1 MEDTKTLFEIENSFE
16 DSNTDRIIPQESDWT
31 PRETVLPLTDAYKT
45 YTQQADLVRAVLMQ
59 PKASVVEKVGRGLKR
74 TSDMLLDI
82 PENFVNMMARATNG
96 YTYPNMTEQEA
107 NEVLEAGVRS
117 MLATKQARAI
127 TEEYEGVADS
137 DITKWVGMAGQVGAY
152 AVIGGLTGGAGIG
165 ILGGIQTAGETSQ
178 EWAEKYYKDNYGM
191 RGYNAAGDTLWAM
204 THGAISGFIE
214 SKLGVE
220 RMAEKAIVKTGA
232 KGALK
237 QAALGAIGEG
247 AEEALQEL
255 SAFMLGNVAGSETRT
270 EKEFLH
276 DALTS
281 AMYGSILGGPFGG
294 GLYYVNRS
302 KIAGMFKRQGYS
314 DEDAVKLATTLIDD
328 GKSALIKEIGTVNS
342 LKEKIGSP
350 FDSLV
355 TKIDSALT
363 SAGWTDTDPFVILE
377 DGRIERKSAIEEGTA
392 YTEASRLDYATYVA
406 SDIAGQ
412 VLRQADKAQVP
423 TSDILNLAEIEV
435 HGNMLSLKPQKLR
448 TSKQIKSKI
457 KSVNTD
463 LTAAK
468 AELKVENAKKTTL
481 QTDPKRVEQLRGIIN
496 DLTTKKGILQQ
507 LLASKQ
513 SIEKAQDVATGRKK
527 QQIGLDTAQSF
538 KDAKVAKKQS
548 ATEFTKSISKKD
560 ATVDAKTAQKRYN
573 SAVVAWL
580 CNGDTRL
587 FDQLMTSNGMTVKA
601 IESIVQYGQQIMAF
615 DAAHPELGLRAD
627 IQNALSRMLEMKH
640 KGEFKQFVQQDGTFA
655 ENALMYN
662 MVFAQHTGDISAF
675 LQSYIQR
682 AESNTQFTKDDL
694 LFQTLKEIYPTQFDG
709 DTAIDKDL
717 VAVFVSQNT
726 DSETETEQQ
735 AVADL
740 VEEVKDGTIS
750 EGAPENT
757 IQDYGEKIEGAKKDL
772 IATEK
777 TTADSDDVQKI
788 MKKGPKSEIE
798 NAILTE
804 WLNKQDPAF
813 VAQIRQL
820 NLPIKVFKSEK
831 YKEALQQA
839 YKDEPKLSLEQDKF
853 DVVWGGKE
861 LSKETLARLG
871 IQPEHE
877 FYFQIKKQYIREL
890 TPLNVAMYLGNRG
903 AISFTYQKST
913 RGSYYLW
920 GKKGSAGWLPLIQFD
935 SQEDMLAHKESH
947 NQDGLEKIYTK
958 MTTYTAPKEK
968 TIRQRTGTDYRGG
981 KNITEKEFA
990 EQFGFRGVQ
999 FGNYESQE
1007 KRQRELN
1014 NAYDSFMDL
1023 ASILNLPTRAISL
1036 NGSLG
1041 IAFGAR
1047 GSGSAAAHYEPD
1059 LKVINITRDSGAG
1072 ALGHEWFHA
1081 LDNYLAENLSSGGN
1095 RAGGGFITKSG
1106 NWWYYQGNKEL
1117 ADSLKEYQRAIK
1129 NEEAFQTRLRLLGQY
1144 WKRDWE
1150 VGARLFEQ
1158 YISSKVAE
1166 KNNINDYL
1174 ASPAEYYEA
1183 ETPYLTKNEA
1193 SRVFPYIE
1201 KMLSSIKTREG
1212 ENGNVELYQRRQANG
1227 MYDPELNVIV
1237 LGRNFNTTTLPHE
1250 LSHFWLNNT
1259 FQLFKQAQ
1267 KGYPV
1272 AQEWLDETQRLFD
1285 ILGIDANQDTLT
1297 REQQEN
1303 WASMNEAIITG
1314 LANVPDGATLPIT
1327 GYLNWIP
1334 EKYKSLLNIGYR
1346 DKNGKVVYPILDKAA
1361 MDFFNVWYGNIT
1373 LPALPTSPAREQAS
1387 NPVSESGE
1395 TVPSTPQVIKE
1406 RTEQINK
1413 AIKDQTDADKALY
1426 ESAVDELP
1434 TETRAG
1440 INAEYTKYDDVSGL
1454 TVEKLPEDKGWFKQ
1468 GKRHQRDEMIKKAR
1482 EYVKKNAEH
1491 AREVALMGKPALND
1505 TGIDL
1510 ETLILAVMEFD
1521 KVDSKSD
1528 LGFRY
1533 MHNIAMTRSEAGTT
1547 LGLHAQDGSYQTY
1560 LDGYR
1565 RLTAAMTESAAY
1577 KYAGRGADSIT
1588 KFNNDVEALCA
1599 KYADAVDNGSMSREQ
1614 ALKALVAE
1622 ASVKFAGE
1630 EDTTILNQLDLTQS
1644 GKTREAF
1651 VEYAKRLVRRDI
1663 AKAEPDTKMQ
1673 GKLLALAP
1681 QAEKASQDLNSKNPA
1696 TASAAAKKMREWSE
1710 LVHSADPR
1718 QTMLSGA
1725 INSYAPRSMLSGI
1738 STHVTNIFSNTAEQA
1753 MLRPAIAAHY
1763 GKNIVPQADIDA
1775 EKARIKAVYD
1785 ATFMNLTS
1793 MITPT
1798 DPSLVHGE
1806 KYKPLDPDA
1815 GFWTKVYDA
1824 PMRALAAEDNWF
1836 RIPTYLDIAARMASR
1851 DANGDVN
1858 KAKELFKQY
1867 TSTQPKKIN
1876 GKENPLYAKRA
1887 EIVTM
1892 SAFATFTQ
1900 NGKLAGA
1907 LNKMRDGLNSLSVG
1921 GYELQLG
1928 TLIAPFIK
1936 TPANIIASGLRSPF
1950 GAGVTLYKKLAGKEI
1965 SFQDA
1970 ADTAHFIGLA
1980 MLALIAGAFC
1990 DYEEPYKGGKYNPN
2004 KPYDSIGIGGYWLKL
2019 NALGVLEAPMRVFM
2033 SALHGGQVEILE
2045 TVGSVPLIGELVDN
2059 RLNYATKNPTG
2070 WAAGTV
2076 YNQAN
2081 KLIPTLVKQIAKP
2094 VIKSTGAETD
2104 IESIDLGFKTG
2115 IGGKIERT
2123 WGLDGIDPTINDWL
2137 GIVFNRIK
2145 ITD

>member
-1 MEDTKTLFEIENSFE
+1 MEDIKTLFEIENSFE

-117 MLATKQARAI
+117 MLATKQARAL

-152 AVIGGLTGGAGIG
+152 AVIGGLTGGTGIG

-232 KGALK
+232 KRALK

-377 DGRIERKSAIEEGTA
+377 DGRIEKKSAIEEGTA

-448 TSKQIKSKI
+448 TSKQIKAKI
-457 KSVNTD
+457 ESVNTD
-463 LTAAK
+463 LKAAK
-468 AELKVENAKKTTL
+468 AELKAENAKKTTL

-507 LLASKQ
+507 LLTSKQ
-513 SIEKAQDVATGRKK
+513 SIEKAQDVATERKK

-538 KDAKVAKKQS
+538 KDAKTVAKKQF

-573 SAVVAWL
+573 NAVVAWL
-580 CNGDTRL
+580 CDGDTRL

-627 IQNALSRMLEMKH
+627 MQNALSRMLEMKH

-717 VAVFVSQNT
+717 VAVFVSQNNQQWGEIVNQDPIESFDIADENARLDDIYPEYKGET
-726 DSETETEQQ
+726 INIDGKERTVYNSNGERIAKSEPALRNFWNWFGDSKVVDDKGRPLVVYHGTYTEFNEFTKTEHLGYYFSTSREVAKSFSVSDYIMPVYLKITNMATVNGLGKRWDNLAKYFGVDLDEETQKAKNNGKDGVFIKNIEEGLSNI
-735 AVADL
+735 VAD
-740 VEEVKDGTIS
+740 
-750 EGAPENT
+750 
-757 IQDYGEKIEGAKKDL
+757 DY
-772 IATEK
+772 
-777 TTADSDDVQKI
+777 V
-788 MKKGPKSEIE
+788 
-798 NAILTE
+798 
-804 WLNKQDPAF
+804 
-813 VAQIRQL
+813 
-820 NLPIKVFKSEK
+820 VF
-831 YKEALQQA
+831 
-839 YKDEPKLSLEQDKF
+839 EPN
-853 DVVWGGKE
+853 
-861 LSKETLARLG
+861 
-871 IQPEHE
+871 
-877 FYFQIKKQYIREL
+877 QIKSTQ
-890 TPLNVAMYLGNRG
+890 NRG
-903 AISFTYQKST
+903 TFSPDT
-913 RGSYYLW
+913 G
-920 GKKGSAGWLPLIQFD
+920 
-935 SQEDMLAHKESH
+935 
-947 NQDGLEKIYTK
+947 NIY
-958 MTTYTAPKEK
+958 
-968 TIRQRTGTDYRGG
+968 
-981 KNITEKEFA
+981 
-990 EQFGFRGVQ
+990 
-999 FGNYESQE
+999 
-1007 KRQRELN
+1007 
-1014 NAYDSFMDL
+1014 
-1023 ASILNLPTRAISL
+1023 
-1036 NGSLG
+1036 
-1041 IAFGAR
+1041 
-1047 GSGSAAAHYEPD
+1047 
-1059 LKVINITRDSGAG
+1059 
-1072 ALGHEWFHA
+1072 
-1081 LDNYLAENLSSGGN
+1081 
-1095 RAGGGFITKSG
+1095 
-1106 NWWYYQGNKEL
+1106 
-1117 ADSLKEYQRAIK
+1117 
-1129 NEEAFQTRLRLLGQY
+1129 
-1144 WKRDWE
+1144 
-1150 VGARLFEQ
+1150 
-1158 YISSKVAE
+1158 
-1166 KNNINDYL
+1166 
-1174 ASPAEYYEA
+1174 
-1183 ETPYLTKNEA
+1183 
-1193 SRVFPYIE
+1193 
-1201 KMLSSIKTREG
+1201 
-1212 ENGNVELYQRRQANG
+1212 YQRRQANG

-1725 INSYAPRSMLSGI
+1725 INSYAPRAMLSGL
-1738 STHVTNIFSNTAEQA
+1738 STHVTNVFGSGIEQT

-1815 GFWTKVYDA
+1815 KGWQKVYDA

-2019 NALGVLEAPMRVFM
+2019 NSLGVLEAPMRVFM

-2081 KLIPTLVKQIAKP
+2081 KLVPTLVKQIAKP

>member
-1 MEDTKTLFEIENSFE
+1 MDETKTLFEIENSFD
-16 DSNTDRIIPQESDWT
+16 DSGNDKIIPTDTDWT
-31 PRETVLPLTDAYKT
+31 PQEKVLPLSDAYKT
-45 YTQQADLVRAVLMQ
+45 YTHRADLVESILTT
-59 PKASVVEKVGRGLKR
+59 PKASIPTKIGYGLKR
-74 TSDMLLDI
+74 VSDAFMDI
-82 PENFVNMMARATNG
+82 PENTRNLIIRSMDG
-96 YTYPNMTEQEA
+96 HTYPNMTEEQATEL
-107 NEVLEAGVRS
+107 LENGVRS
-117 MLATKQARAI
+117 MLAVKEARAI
-127 TEEYEGVADS
+127 TEEYAGVADS
-137 DITKWVGMAGQVGAY
+137 NWTKWTGMAGQVGAY
-152 AVIGGLTGGAGIG
+152 ALVGALTGGTGIG
-165 ILGGIQTAGETSQ
+165 VLGGIQTAGETSQ
-178 EWAEKYYKDNYGM
+178 EWAETYYRDNYGM
-191 RGYNAAGDTLWAM
+191 RGYKGSADSLWAVA
-204 THGAISGFIE
+204 HGALSGFIE

-220 RMAEKAIVKTGA
+220 RLATGAIVKTGA
-232 KGALK
+232 RRSLK
-237 QAALGAIGEG
+237 QAALGALGEG
-247 AEEALQEL
+247 AEEALQETS
-255 SAFMLGNVAGSETRT
+255 SALFGSLAGREDRT
-270 EKEFLH
+270 GYEFLM

-281 AMYGSILGGPFGG
+281 ATYGAVLGGAFGG
-294 GLYYVNRS
+294 GLYYANRS
-302 KIAGMFKRQGYS
+302 RMASYFKKLGFS
-314 DEDAVKLATTLIDD
+314 DEDSVKLAETMMDD
-328 GKSALIKEIGTVNS
+328 GVQGVMQEIRTTGS
-342 LKEKIGSP
+342 LKEKIGAP

-435 HGNMLSLKPQKLR
+435 HGNIISLKPQKLR

-457 KSVNTD
+457 KSVNAD
-463 LTAAK
+463 LKTVR
-468 AELKVENAKKTTL
+468 AELRAENAKKTTL
-481 QTDPKRVEQLRGIIN
+481 QTDPKRAEQLRGIIN

-507 LLASKQ
+507 LLTSKQ
-513 SIEKAQDVATGRKK
+513 SIEKAQDVVTERKK
-527 QQIGLDTAQSF
+527 QKIGLDTAQSF
-538 KDAKVAKKQS
+538 KDAKTVAKKQS
-548 ATEFTKSISKKD
+548 ATEFTQSISKKD
-560 ATVDAKTAQKRYN
+560 ATVDAKTAKKRYN
-573 SAVVAWL
+573 NAVVAWL
-580 CNGDTRL
+580 CDGDTRL

-627 IQNALSRMLEMKH
+627 MQNALSRMLEMKH

-717 VAVFVSQNT
+717 VAVFVSQNNQQQGEIVNQDPIMQESFDIADENARLDEVNPEYT
-726 DSETETEQQ
+726 GETINI
-735 AVADL
+735 
-740 VEEVKDGTIS
+740 DGKERTVYNS
-750 EGAPENT
+750 N
-757 IQDYGEKIEGAKKDL
+757 GER
-772 IATEK
+772 IA
-777 TTADSDDVQKI
+777 
-788 MKKGPKSEIE
+788 KSE
-798 NAILTE
+798 
-804 WLNKQDPAF
+804 PALRNF
-813 VAQIRQL
+813 W
-820 NLPIKVFKSEK
+820 NWFGDSKVVDDNGRPRVMYHGTRSMK
-831 YKEALQQA
+831 Y
-839 YKDEPKLSLEQDKF
+839 
-853 DVVWGGKE
+853 GKE
-861 LSKETLARLG
+861 LPKFNEFSREKLRSGQNAVGFYFGETEDFVKSFGDRVIPVYLRMTNPKIYKNGTPSSQELQLEQKLVDESKRDDEKYYYQRLLNDTKKYTDSYDKFVMDIYHKSGLIPYHNRVEGNFNDAYYLG
-871 IQPEHE
+871 IDESKRVANHYAKSLQEEGFDGVIIVDTNIDSRSNQGKANTQYVVFEPN
-877 FYFQIKKQYIREL
+877 QIKSTQ
-890 TPLNVAMYLGNRG
+890 NRG
-903 AISFTYQKST
+903 TFSPDT
-913 RGSYYLW
+913 G
-920 GKKGSAGWLPLIQFD
+920 
-935 SQEDMLAHKESH
+935 
-947 NQDGLEKIYTK
+947 NIY
-958 MTTYTAPKEK
+958 
-968 TIRQRTGTDYRGG
+968 
-981 KNITEKEFA
+981 F
-990 EQFGFRGVQ
+990 
-999 FGNYESQE
+999 
-1007 KRQRELN
+1007 
-1014 NAYDSFMDL
+1014 
-1023 ASILNLPTRAISL
+1023 
-1036 NGSLG
+1036 
-1041 IAFGAR
+1041 
-1047 GSGSAAAHYEPD
+1047 
-1059 LKVINITRDSGAG
+1059 
-1072 ALGHEWFHA
+1072 
-1081 LDNYLAENLSSGGN
+1081 
-1095 RAGGGFITKSG
+1095 
-1106 NWWYYQGNKEL
+1106 
-1117 ADSLKEYQRAIK
+1117 
-1129 NEEAFQTRLRLLGQY
+1129 
-1144 WKRDWE
+1144 
-1150 VGARLFEQ
+1150 
-1158 YISSKVAE
+1158 
-1166 KNNINDYL
+1166 
-1174 ASPAEYYEA
+1174 
-1183 ETPYLTKNEA
+1183 
-1193 SRVFPYIE
+1193 
-1201 KMLSSIKTREG
+1201 
-1212 ENGNVELYQRRQANG
+1212 QRRQANG

-1285 ILGIDANQDTLT
+1285 ILGIDANQNTLT

-1738 STHVTNIFSNTAEQA
+1738 STHATNIFSNAAEQA
-1753 MLRPAIAAHY
+1753 MLRPAIALHY

-1785 ATFMNLTS
+1785 SAFMNLTT

-1798 DPSLVHGE
+1798 DPSLIHGE

-1815 GFWTKVYDA
+1815 KGWQKVYDA

-1980 MLALIAGAFC
+1980 MLALLAGAFC
-1990 DYEEPYKGGKYNPN
+1990 DYEPPYKGGKYNPN

-2045 TVGSVPLIGELVDN
+2045 TVGTVPLIGELVDN
-2059 RLNYATKNPTG
+2059 RLNYATNNPTG

-2081 KLIPTLVKQIAKP
+2081 KLVPTLVKQIAKP
-2094 VIKSTGAETD
+2094 IIKSTGAETD
-2104 IESIDLGFKTG
+2104 IESLDLGFKTG

>member
-1 MEDTKTLFEIENSFE
+1 MDETKTLFEIENSFD
-16 DSNTDRIIPQESDWT
+16 DSGNDKIIPTDTDWT
-31 PRETVLPLTDAYKT
+31 PQEKVLPLSDAYKT
-45 YTQQADLVRAVLMQ
+45 YTHRADLVESILTI
-59 PKASVVEKVGRGLKR
+59 PKASIPTKIGYGLKR
-74 TSDMLLDI
+74 VSDAFMDI
-82 PENFVNMMARATNG
+82 PENTRNLIIRSMDG
-96 YTYPNMTEQEA
+96 HTYPNMTEEQATEL
-107 NEVLEAGVRS
+107 LENGVRS
-117 MLATKQARAI
+117 MLAVKEARAI
-127 TEEYEGVADS
+127 TEEYAGVADS
-137 DITKWVGMAGQVGAY
+137 NWTKWTGMAGQVGAY
-152 AVIGGLTGGAGIG
+152 ALVGALTGGTGIG
-165 ILGGIQTAGETSQ
+165 VLGGIQTAGETSQ
-178 EWAEKYYKDNYGM
+178 EWAETYYRDNYGM
-191 RGYNAAGDTLWAM
+191 RGYKGGADSLWAVA
-204 THGAISGFIE
+204 HGALSGFIE

-220 RMAEKAIVKTGA
+220 RLATGAIVKTGA
-232 KGALK
+232 RRSLK
-237 QAALGAIGEG
+237 QAALGALGEG
-247 AEEALQEL
+247 AEEALQETS
-255 SAFMLGNVAGSETRT
+255 SALFGSLAGREDRT
-270 EKEFLH
+270 GYEFLM

-281 AMYGSILGGPFGG
+281 ATYGAVLGGAFGG
-294 GLYYVNRS
+294 GLYYANRS
-302 KIAGMFKRQGYS
+302 RMASYFKKQGFS
-314 DEDAVKLATTLIDD
+314 DEDSVKLAETMIDD
-328 GKSALIKEIGTVNS
+328 GMQGVMQEMRTTGS
-342 LKEKIGSP
+342 LKEKIGAP

-355 TKIDSALT
+355 TKIETALT

-377 DGRIERKSAIEEGTA
+377 DGRIERKSAIAEGTA

-435 HGNMLSLKPQKLR
+435 HGNIISLKPQKLR

-457 KSVNTD
+457 ESVNAD
-463 LTAAK
+463 LKTVR
-468 AELKVENAKKTTL
+468 AELRAENAKKTTL

-507 LLASKQ
+507 LLTSKQ
-513 SIEKAQDVATGRKK
+513 SIEKAQDVVTERKK

-538 KDAKVAKKQS
+538 KDAKTVAKKQS
-548 ATEFTKSISKKD
+548 TTEFTKSISKKD

-573 SAVVAWL
+573 NAVVAWL
-580 CNGDTRL
+580 CDGDTRL

-682 AESNTQFTKDDL
+682 AESNTEPALTDEQAFTQFNRAVLNGDIKLTNWENVKLSSLLSEGGRYTKGKRAVAATMAEKAKFARKMLAKYMPQQGKSQFTKGDL

-717 VAVFVSQNT
+717 VAVFVSQNN
-726 DSETETEQQ
+726 QQ
-735 AVADL
+735 QGEIVNQDPIMQESFDIA
-740 VEEVKDGTIS
+740 EENARLDAENKPYDGGTIVVNGVERPTKNSDGQPIAKS
-750 EGAPENT
+750 EPALRNFWKWFGDSKVVDDKGRPLVVYHGTKEKFDTFKNYKSRRYPLIHSIFFSDNKEVAQWFSDKNAPSFMPVYLKIENPFYVDENGEYWSHIREGWWYEDKKPENDGIIVKNIREGGRNT
-757 IQDYGEKIEGAKKDL
+757 EIAHIIANDYI
-772 IATEK
+772 
-777 TTADSDDVQKI
+777 
-788 MKKGPKSEIE
+788 
-798 NAILTE
+798 
-804 WLNKQDPAF
+804 
-813 VAQIRQL
+813 
-820 NLPIKVFKSEK
+820 VF
-831 YKEALQQA
+831 
-839 YKDEPKLSLEQDKF
+839 EPN
-853 DVVWGGKE
+853 
-861 LSKETLARLG
+861 
-871 IQPEHE
+871 
-877 FYFQIKKQYIREL
+877 QIKSTQ
-890 TPLNVAMYLGNRG
+890 NRG
-903 AISFTYQKST
+903 TFSPDT
-913 RGSYYLW
+913 G
-920 GKKGSAGWLPLIQFD
+920 
-935 SQEDMLAHKESH
+935 
-947 NQDGLEKIYTK
+947 NIY
-958 MTTYTAPKEK
+958 
-968 TIRQRTGTDYRGG
+968 
-981 KNITEKEFA
+981 F
-990 EQFGFRGVQ
+990 
-999 FGNYESQE
+999 
-1007 KRQRELN
+1007 
-1014 NAYDSFMDL
+1014 
-1023 ASILNLPTRAISL
+1023 
-1036 NGSLG
+1036 
-1041 IAFGAR
+1041 
-1047 GSGSAAAHYEPD
+1047 
-1059 LKVINITRDSGAG
+1059 
-1072 ALGHEWFHA
+1072 
-1081 LDNYLAENLSSGGN
+1081 
-1095 RAGGGFITKSG
+1095 
-1106 NWWYYQGNKEL
+1106 
-1117 ADSLKEYQRAIK
+1117 
-1129 NEEAFQTRLRLLGQY
+1129 
-1144 WKRDWE
+1144 
-1150 VGARLFEQ
+1150 
-1158 YISSKVAE
+1158 
-1166 KNNINDYL
+1166 
-1174 ASPAEYYEA
+1174 
-1183 ETPYLTKNEA
+1183 
-1193 SRVFPYIE
+1193 
-1201 KMLSSIKTREG
+1201 
-1212 ENGNVELYQRRQANG
+1212 QRRQANG
-1227 MYDPELNVIV
+1227 LYDPELNVIV

-1395 TVPSTPQVIKE
+1395 IVPSTPQVIKE
-1406 RTEQINK
+1406 RTEQINN

-1454 TVEKLPEDKGWFKQ
+1454 TAEKLPEDKGWFKQ

-1673 GKLLALAP
+1673 GQLLALAP

-1696 TASAAAKKMREWSE
+1696 TASAAAKKMREWTE

-1718 QTMLSGA
+1718 QTVLSGA
-1725 INSYAPRSMLSGI
+1725 INSYAPRAMLSGL

-1753 MLRPAIAAHY
+1753 MLRPAIASHY

-1798 DPSLVHGE
+1798 DPTLVHGE

-1815 GFWTKVYDA
+1815 KGWQKVYDA
-1824 PMRALAAEDNWF
+1824 PMRALVAEDNWF

-1980 MLALIAGAFC
+1980 MLALLAGAFC
-1990 DYEEPYKGGKYNPN
+1990 DYEPPYKGGKYNPN

-2045 TVGSVPLIGELVDN
+2045 TVGTVPLIGELVDN

-2081 KLIPTLVKQIAKP
+2081 KLVPTLVKQVAKP

>member
-1 MEDTKTLFEIENSFE
+1 MQDEVLTLTDIEDGLDTQPDTVIPV
-16 DSNTDRIIPQESDWT
+16 DSAMMPKDR
-31 PRETVLPLTDAYKT
+31 VLPLSDAIKT
-45 YTQQADLVRAVLMQ
+45 YTYKKDYLEKAFATPTPSLGTKIAYGASQVAQGFIDVDSKLNAMIVRA
-59 PKASVVEKVGRGLKR
+59 
-74 TSDMLLDI
+74 
-82 PENFVNMMARATNG
+82 FNG
-96 YTYPNMTEQEA
+96 HTMPNMTEEQAAQYMENVTRSIYA
-107 NEVLEAGVRS
+107 NKMAFQTQRELEGLTDDFVSVENLSAAFASGLAYGGIALAVAS
-117 MLATKQARAI
+117 TLAT
-127 TEEYEGVADS
+127 
-137 DITKWVGMAGQVGAY
+137 
-152 AVIGGLTGGAGIG
+152 GGLAAPIAAAAGGAAAATV
-165 ILGGIQTAGETSQ
+165 GGVQAATDKSQ
-178 EWAEKYYKDNYGM
+178 EWAEKYWLENYGM
-191 RGYNAAGDTLWAM
+191 RGYKGAKDAIYATA
-204 THGAISGFIE
+204 HGAISGWIE
-214 SKLGVE
+214 MKLGVE
-220 RMAEKAIVKTGA
+220 SLLTKALIGSGLKDAAKYVGKGIGGAVVRSSASEYSEEFLQGMSGWLFGKLADGEDRTFGEAVLDEAATAVYGGLMGAAFGGGVYYGGRRKLAKTFKKAGFSTEDS
-232 KGALK
+232 LK
-237 QAALGAIGEG
+237 LAQSVLDEG
-247 AEEALQEL
+247 QNSILQEL
-255 SAFMLGNVAGSETRT
+255 NTVSSL
-270 EKEFLH
+270 
-276 DALTS
+276 
-281 AMYGSILGGPFGG
+281 
-294 GLYYVNRS
+294 RS
-302 KIAGMFKRQGYS
+302 
-314 DEDAVKLATTLIDD
+314 
-328 GKSALIKEIGTVNS
+328 
-342 LKEKIGSP
+342 KIGSP

-363 SAGWTDTDPFVILE
+363 SAGWTDADPFVILE

-457 KSVNTD
+457 ESVNTD
-463 LTAAK
+463 LKAAK

-507 LLASKQ
+507 LLTSKQ
-513 SIEKAQDVATGRKK
+513 SIEKAQDVATERKK

-538 KDAKVAKKQS
+538 KDAKTVDKKQS

-573 SAVVAWL
+573 NAVVAWL
-580 CNGDTRL
+580 CDGDTRL

-627 IQNALSRMLEMKH
+627 MQNALSRMLEMKH

-717 VAVFVSQNT
+717 VAVFVSQNNQQYGEIVNQDPIESFDIAEENARLDEVNPEYTGETIEVNGVERTVYNSNGERIAKSEPALRNFWNWFGDSKVVDKDGRPLVVYHGSDVSGIEVFDNQVNQTKQRQIGAEKGYFFT
-726 DSETETEQQ
+726 DS
-735 AVADL
+735 
-740 VEEVKDGTIS
+740 K
-750 EGAPENT
+750 
-757 IQDYGEKIEGAKKDL
+757 
-772 IATEK
+772 
-777 TTADSDDVQKI
+777 
-788 MKKGPKSEIE
+788 
-798 NAILTE
+798 
-804 WLNKQDPAF
+804 
-813 VAQIRQL
+813 
-820 NLPIKVFKSEK
+820 
-831 YKEALQQA
+831 
-839 YKDEPKLSLEQDKF
+839 
-853 DVVWGGKE
+853 
-861 LSKETLARLG
+861 
-871 IQPEHE
+871 
-877 FYFQIKKQYIREL
+877 
-890 TPLNVAMYLGNRG
+890 
-903 AISFTYQKST
+903 
-913 RGSYYLW
+913 
-920 GKKGSAGWLPLIQFD
+920 
-935 SQEDMLAHKESH
+935 
-947 NQDGLEKIYTK
+947 
-958 MTTYTAPKEK
+958 
-968 TIRQRTGTDYRGG
+968 
-981 KNITEKEFA
+981 
-990 EQFGFRGVQ
+990 
-999 FGNYESQE
+999 
-1007 KRQRELN
+1007 
-1014 NAYDSFMDL
+1014 
-1023 ASILNLPTRAISL
+1023 
-1036 NGSLG
+1036 
-1041 IAFGAR
+1041 
-1047 GSGSAAAHYEPD
+1047 
-1059 LKVINITRDSGAG
+1059 
-1072 ALGHEWFHA
+1072 
-1081 LDNYLAENLSSGGN
+1081 
-1095 RAGGGFITKSG
+1095 
-1106 NWWYYQGNKEL
+1106 
-1117 ADSLKEYQRAIK
+1117 
-1129 NEEAFQTRLRLLGQY
+1129 
-1144 WKRDWE
+1144 
-1150 VGARLFEQ
+1150 
-1158 YISSKVAE
+1158 KVAE
-1166 KNNINDYL
+1166 RFRTPEQRKAEGKYYTENTVREPVTEEKYDAQGRYLGSVHYVKTTLPEYKNFGLYPVYLKAESVNEYDGEDIGVGVERETALESAKQSGKDGVIIYNADTGAGIANEYIVFEPNQIKSTQNSGTFSPDTGNIY
-1174 ASPAEYYEA
+1174 
-1183 ETPYLTKNEA
+1183 K
-1193 SRVFPYIE
+1193 
-1201 KMLSSIKTREG
+1201 
-1212 ENGNVELYQRRQANG
+1212 QRTQANG

-1346 DKNGKVVYPILDKAA
+1346 DKNGKVVYPILDKAS

-1681 QAEKASQDLNSKNPA
+1681 QAEKASQDLNSKNPV
-1696 TASAAAKKMREWSE
+1696 TASAAAKKMREWSK

-1718 QTMLSGA
+1718 QTMLSGT
-1725 INSYAPRSMLSGI
+1725 INSYAPRAMLSGI

-1785 ATFMNLTS
+1785 STFMNLTT

-1798 DPSLVHGE
+1798 DPSLIHGE

-1980 MLALIAGAFC
+1980 MLALLAGAFC

-2081 KLIPTLVKQIAKP
+2081 KLIPTLVKQAAKP

>member
-152 AVIGGLTGGAGIG
+152 AVIGYLTGGTGIG

-232 KGALK
+232 KRALK

-355 TKIDSALT
+355 AKIDSALT

-457 KSVNTD
+457 ESVNAD
-463 LTAAK
+463 LKTAR
-468 AELKVENAKKTTL
+468 AELRAENAKKTTL

-507 LLASKQ
+507 LLTSKQ
-513 SIEKAQDVATGRKK
+513 SIEKTQDVATERKK

-538 KDAKVAKKQS
+538 KDAKTVAKKQS
-548 ATEFTKSISKKD
+548 ATEFTQSISKKD

-573 SAVVAWL
+573 NAIVAWL
-580 CNGDTRL
+580 CDGDTRL

-627 IQNALSRMLEMKH
+627 MQNALSRMLEMKH

-717 VAVFVSQNT
+717 VAVFISQN
-726 DSETETEQQ
+726 DQQEPAFDAREIIPESELKAIRTEVIKSLTESGIQ
-735 AVADL
+735 AENANDISDHGAVYIKIKKGEETRQIRISASKIGKKHKHNIVANFDAKSVSVPEMVAKIKEL
-740 VEEVKDGTIS
+740 QAQDKVSNQKTRLKGGKLADVNVGAFEEWKASESGSLFQSAYAGSRIDYDRPSLEAIGTG
-750 EGAPENT
+750 EGAQAHGWGLYYALDPQIAENYRKTFIADEKRGSNNYFYNGTPVPET
-757 IQDYGEKIEGAKKDL
+757 KYKDIDGL
-772 IATEK
+772 TLKHLTDTGKNATERWIIARIK
-777 TTADSDDVQKI
+777 DIEDLLSTAKR
-788 MKKGPKSEIE
+788 SEHSE
-798 NAILTE
+798 E
-804 WLNKQDPAF
+804 WF
-813 VAQIRQL
+813 VEGNTDI
-820 NLPIKVFKSEK
+820 
-831 YKEALQQA
+831 QA
-839 YKDEPKLSLEQDKF
+839 YKKTLSLLEDMNVDLLKYIEPKGQVHEVDIPEMDVLLDEQKTFDEQSEFVKEKLAEVAKYIDSKKNTAQDSLIKGLKEKLGQKGFDEWSKTNQGIFDKSNILKEWSTLTGKQIYDSISKELNRDDNNHSEITYKITRESDKKASLLLEKYGIKGITYWGKQDGRCFVIFNDKDVKVLRKKF
-853 DVVWGGKE
+853 DE
-861 LSKETLARLG
+861 
-871 IQPEHE
+871 
-877 FYFQIKKQYIREL
+877 
-890 TPLNVAMYLGNRG
+890 LGNQL
-903 AISFTYQKST
+903 F
-913 RGSYYLW
+913 
-920 GKKGSAGWLPLIQFD
+920 
-935 SQEDMLAHKESH
+935 
-947 NQDGLEKIYTK
+947 
-958 MTTYTAPKEK
+958 
-968 TIRQRTGTDYRGG
+968 QR
-981 KNITEKEFA
+981 
-990 EQFGFRGVQ
+990 
-999 FGNYESQE
+999 S
-1007 KRQRELN
+1007 
-1014 NAYDSFMDL
+1014 
-1023 ASILNLPTRAISL
+1023 
-1036 NGSLG
+1036 
-1041 IAFGAR
+1041 
-1047 GSGSAAAHYEPD
+1047 
-1059 LKVINITRDSGAG
+1059 
-1072 ALGHEWFHA
+1072 
-1081 LDNYLAENLSSGGN
+1081 
-1095 RAGGGFITKSG
+1095 
-1106 NWWYYQGNKEL
+1106 
-1117 ADSLKEYQRAIK
+1117 
-1129 NEEAFQTRLRLLGQY
+1129 
-1144 WKRDWE
+1144 
-1150 VGARLFEQ
+1150 
-1158 YISSKVAE
+1158 
-1166 KNNINDYL
+1166 
-1174 ASPAEYYEA
+1174 
-1183 ETPYLTKNEA
+1183 
-1193 SRVFPYIE
+1193 
-1201 KMLSSIKTREG
+1201 
-1212 ENGNVELYQRRQANG
+1212 QANG

-1285 ILGIDANQDTLT
+1285 ILGINANQDTLT

-1718 QTMLSGA
+1718 QTVLSGA
-1725 INSYAPRSMLSGI
+1725 INSYAPRAMLSGI

-1798 DPSLVHGE
+1798 DPTLVHGE

-1815 GFWTKVYDA
+1815 KGWQKIYDA

-1950 GAGVTLYKKLAGKEI
+1950 GAGVTLYKKIVGKEI

-2019 NALGVLEAPMRVFM
+2019 NSLGVLEAPMRVFM

-2123 WGLDGIDPTINDWL
+2123 WGLDGIDPTINHWL

>member
-1 MEDTKTLFEIENSFE
+1 MDETKTLFEIENSFD
-16 DSNTDRIIPQESDWT
+16 DSGNDKIIPTDIDWT
-31 PRETVLPLTDAYKT
+31 PQEKVLPLSDAYKT
-45 YTQQADLVRAVLMQ
+45 YTHRADLVESILTT
-59 PKASVVEKVGRGLKR
+59 PKASIPTKIGYGLKR
-74 TSDMLLDI
+74 VSDAFMDI
-82 PENFVNMMARATNG
+82 PENTRNLIIRSMDG
-96 YTYPNMTEQEA
+96 HTYPNMTEEQATEL
-107 NEVLEAGVRS
+107 LENGVRS
-117 MLATKQARAI
+117 MLAVKEARAI
-127 TEEYEGVADS
+127 TEEYAGVADS
-137 DITKWVGMAGQVGAY
+137 NWTKWTGMAGQVGAY
-152 AVIGGLTGGAGIG
+152 ALVGALTGGTGIG
-165 ILGGIQTAGETSQ
+165 VLGGIQTAGETSQ
-178 EWAEKYYKDNYGM
+178 EWAETYYRDNYGM
-191 RGYNAAGDTLWAM
+191 RGYKGGTDSLWAVA
-204 THGAISGFIE
+204 HGALSGFIE

-220 RMAEKAIVKTGA
+220 RLATGAIVKTGA
-232 KGALK
+232 RRSLK
-237 QAALGAIGEG
+237 QAALGALGEG
-247 AEEALQEL
+247 AEEALQETS
-255 SAFMLGNVAGSETRT
+255 SALFGSLAGREDRT
-270 EKEFLH
+270 GYEFLM

-281 AMYGSILGGPFGG
+281 ATYGAVLGGAFGG
-294 GLYYVNRS
+294 GLYYANRS
-302 KIAGMFKRQGYS
+302 RIASYFKKQGFS
-314 DEDAVKLATTLIDD
+314 DEDSVKLAETMIDD
-328 GKSALIKEIGTVNS
+328 GMQGVMQEIRTTGS
-342 LKEKIGSP
+342 LKEKIGAP

-355 TKIDSALT
+355 TKIESALT

-377 DGRIERKSAIEEGTA
+377 DGRIEKKSAIEEGTA

-457 KSVNTD
+457 ESVNTD
-463 LTAAK
+463 LKAAK
-468 AELKVENAKKTTL
+468 AELKVENAKSATL

-513 SIEKAQDVATGRKK
+513 SIEKAQDVATERKK

-538 KDAKVAKKQS
+538 KDAKTAAKKQS
-548 ATEFTKSISKKD
+548 ATEFTKSASKKD

-573 SAVVAWL
+573 NADVAWL
-580 CNGDTRL
+580 CDGDTRL

-627 IQNALSRMLEMKH
+627 MQNALSRMLEMKH

-717 VAVFVSQNT
+717 VAVFVSQNNQQPGEIVNQDPIESFDIADENARLDDIYPAYDGET
-726 DSETETEQQ
+726 INIDGKERTVYNSNGERIAKSEPALRNFWNWFGDSKVVDDQGRPLVVYHGTLADVKEFKKKKIRRGNIFGKGFYFTNSKQGAELYSSGKTLSVYLSFQKPFVVWEQEFDFADGEAVVNAITEYGYT
-735 AVADL
+735 VSDTNR
-740 VEEVKDGTIS
+740 EEILES
-750 EGAPENT
+750 ESPLYTAKIN
-757 IQDYGEKIEGAKKDL
+757 YGESTL
-772 IATEK
+772 
-777 TTADSDDVQKI
+777 
-788 MKKGPKSEIE
+788 
-798 NAILTE
+798 NAISNILARENGYDSLIGMTSIRE
-804 WLNKQDPAF
+804 F
-813 VAQIRQL
+813 VA
-820 NLPIKVFKSEK
+820 F
-831 YKEALQQA
+831 
-839 YKDEPKLSLEQDKF
+839 EPN
-853 DVVWGGKE
+853 
-861 LSKETLARLG
+861 
-871 IQPEHE
+871 
-877 FYFQIKKQYIREL
+877 QIKSTQ
-890 TPLNVAMYLGNRG
+890 NRG
-903 AISFTYQKST
+903 TFSKNTGNIYYQTDVYDGLTTTNSVQSVIRILQT
-913 RGSYYLW
+913 LPN
-920 GKKGSAGWLPLIQFD
+920 GSAERLLYDNRNKNWY
-935 SQEDMLAHKESH
+935 LANADE
-947 NQDGLEKIYTK
+947 
-958 MTTYTAPKEK
+958 
-968 TIRQRTGTDYRGG
+968 
-981 KNITEKEFA
+981 ITHIDIFNKAFEQGNYPEFNSKRDA
-990 EQFGFRGVQ
+990 EQFFNE
-999 FGNYESQE
+999 NYEADEQALLSFLVQKFDTPE
-1007 KRQRELN
+1007 ITKIVMEQTLGQDEYRH
-1014 NAYDSFMDL
+1014 AYLSGNISIFARYESDL
-1023 ASILNLPTRAISL
+1023 
-1036 NGSLG
+1036 
-1041 IAFGAR
+1041 
-1047 GSGSAAAHYEPD
+1047 E
-1059 LKVINITRDSGAG
+1059 DSG
-1072 ALGHEWFHA
+1072 FPV
-1081 LDNYLAENLSSGGN
+1081 ENLDHYKIDYDEQNN
-1095 RAGGGFITKSG
+1095 RRVILVSKAKSDTR
-1106 NWWYYQGNKEL
+1106 NIYN
-1117 ADSLKEYQRAIK
+1117 QR
-1129 NEEAFQTRLRLLGQY
+1129 T
-1144 WKRDWE
+1144 
-1150 VGARLFEQ
+1150 
-1158 YISSKVAE
+1158 
-1166 KNNINDYL
+1166 
-1174 ASPAEYYEA
+1174 
-1183 ETPYLTKNEA
+1183 
-1193 SRVFPYIE
+1193 
-1201 KMLSSIKTREG
+1201 
-1212 ENGNVELYQRRQANG
+1212 QANG

-1533 MHNIAMTRSEAGTT
+1533 THNIAMTRSEAGTT

-1663 AKAEPDTKMQ
+1663 AKAEPDTKTQ
-1673 GKLLALAP
+1673 GQLLALAP

-1753 MLRPAIAAHY
+1753 MLRPAIASHY

-1785 ATFMNLTS
+1785 STFMNLTT

-1798 DPSLVHGE
+1798 DPSLIHGE

-1815 GFWTKVYDA
+1815 KGWQKVYDA

-1836 RIPTYLDIAARMASR
+1836 RIPTYLDVAARMASR

-1900 NGKLAGA
+1900 NGKLAGT
-1907 LNKMRDGLNSLSVG
+1907 LNKMRDRLNSLSVG

-1980 MLALIAGAFC
+1980 MLALLAGAFC
-1990 DYEEPYKGGKYNPN
+1990 DYEPPYKGGKYNPN

-2059 RLNYATKNPTG
+2059 RLNYATQNPTG

-2081 KLIPTLVKQIAKP
+2081 KLIPTLVKQVAKP

>member
-1 MEDTKTLFEIENSFE
+1 MSETKQLSEVMTRYDNPASYNLFAKPDAVKQDTIVPL
-16 DSNTDRIIPQESDWT
+16 SDIYHASIAT
-31 PRETVLPLTDAYKT
+31 QNLIETVMTT
-45 YTQQADLVRAVLMQ
+45 
-59 PKASVVEKVGRGLKR
+59 PKAGIGTKLAAGLARTQDYVSDILPNNWELIKR
-74 TSDMLLDI
+74 SAIKDGISDDELEFIEL
-82 PENFVNMMARATNG
+82 G
-96 YTYPNMTEQEA
+96 Y
-107 NEVLEAGVRS
+107 RS
-117 MLATKQARAI
+117 MQAEREARAI
-127 TEEYEGVADS
+127 IEQYKGVEDS
-137 DITKWVGMAGQVGAY
+137 FWTNIAA
-152 AVIGGLTGGAGIG
+152 GAGIMG
-165 ILGGIQTAGETSQ
+165 FHMALSAIPAAGKYISAAVGGA
-178 EWAEKYYKDNYGM
+178 A
-191 RGYNAAGDTLWAM
+191 AAGDISHEWANKYYEQNYGLKGYSGM
-204 THGAISGFIE
+204 EDFILAELYGAINALTEQMGP
-214 SKLGVE
+214 E
-220 RMAEKAIVKTGA
+220 RMVNAAVVKTGA
-232 KGALK
+232 KRALK
-237 QAALGAIGEG
+237 QGLIAAG
-247 AEEALQEL
+247 EEAIEEAIQEI
-255 SAFMLGNVAGSETRT
+255 AGYFFSSIAGYEDRT
-270 EKEFLH
+270 FGELIQ
-276 DALTS
+276 DAAGS
-281 AMYGSILGGPFGG
+281 AMYGAILGGVGG
-294 GLYYVNRS
+294 YGAYYVNRS
-302 KIAGMFKRQGYS
+302 KIISYFQAVGYS
-314 DEDAVKLATTLIDD
+314 KEDSKRLAQTVLDDVK
-328 GKSALIKEIGTVNS
+328 KETFTELNTNMS
-342 LKEKIGSP
+342 LKQHFGKAY
-350 FDSLV
+350 DSLV
-355 TKIDSALT
+355 TKLDSALE
-363 SAGWTDTDPFVILE
+363 SSGWTDSDPFVVLS
-377 DGRIERKSAIEEGTA
+377 DGRIERKSLVGEGVTF
-392 YTEASRLDYATYVA
+392 TEASRQEYAKQVA
-406 SDIAGQ
+406 ADIAGQ
-412 VLRQADKAQVP
+412 ILRQAEKAKVS
-423 TSDILNLAEIEV
+423 TKAILDLAEIEV
-435 HGNMLSLKPQKLR
+435 VGNMISLKPQKLR
-448 TSKQIKSKI
+448 TSKQIKAKLD
-457 KSVNTD
+457 SVNAS
-463 LTAAK
+463 LKALK
-468 AELKVENAKKTTL
+468 AELKIENAKKATL
-481 QTDPKRVEQLRGIIN
+481 QADPKRVQQLRDAMN
-496 DLTTKKGILQQ
+496 DLSTRKGILQQ
-507 LLASKQ
+507 LLITKQ
-513 SIEKAQDVATGRKK
+513 SAEKTQDIKAERKK
-527 QQIGLDTAQSF
+527 QEIGLDTAQSF
-538 KDAKVAKKQS
+538 KDAKTVAKKQS

-573 SAVVAWL
+573 NAVVAWL
-580 CNGDTRL
+580 CDGDTRL

-627 IQNALSRMLEMKH
+627 MQNALSRMLEMKH

-709 DTAIDKDL
+709 DTATDKDL
-717 VAVFVSQNT
+717 VAVFVSQNNQQWGEIVNQDPIESFDIADENARLDAENKPYDGEFIRIIDPVELKQAQFEIVQETNPMQDDYHVGIRSVDDIKTFAETINDEESFVWGDYSRDDAQRDLAKNEITVYSSKPIENGVFVSTSYRQAQEYAGGKGKKVYERTVPLDFVAWINGDEGQFAMT
-726 DSETETEQQ
+726 DVVGKKRPTKNSDGQPIAKSEP
-735 AVADL
+735 ALRNFWNWFGDSKVVD
-740 VEEVKDGTIS
+740 KDGRPLVVYHGTKAQFDIFETTTIGKAS
-750 EGAPENT
+750 GNAGFYGT
-757 IQDYGEKIEGAKKDL
+757 GFYFTDKQDEAQIYAE
-772 IATEK
+772 
-777 TTADSDDVQKI
+777 TAYVEDVPLSTFSGMTYEQAQEL
-788 MKKGPKSEIE
+788 MKKNAVVMPLYLKLENPFMWDNIKTKAEADRIAKQTGVSLSWNKTYKEINRFTNDSKSRLFSEKLKELGYDGVIKGIE
-798 NAILTE
+798 
-804 WLNKQDPAF
+804 F
-813 VAQIRQL
+813 VA
-820 NLPIKVFKSEK
+820 F
-831 YKEALQQA
+831 
-839 YKDEPKLSLEQDKF
+839 EPN
-853 DVVWGGKE
+853 
-861 LSKETLARLG
+861 
-871 IQPEHE
+871 
-877 FYFQIKKQYIREL
+877 QIKSTQ
-890 TPLNVAMYLGNRG
+890 NRG
-903 AISFTYQKST
+903 TFSPDT
-913 RGSYYLW
+913 G
-920 GKKGSAGWLPLIQFD
+920 
-935 SQEDMLAHKESH
+935 
-947 NQDGLEKIYTK
+947 NIY
-958 MTTYTAPKEK
+958 
-968 TIRQRTGTDYRGG
+968 
-981 KNITEKEFA
+981 
-990 EQFGFRGVQ
+990 
-999 FGNYESQE
+999 
-1007 KRQRELN
+1007 
-1014 NAYDSFMDL
+1014 
-1023 ASILNLPTRAISL
+1023 
-1036 NGSLG
+1036 
-1041 IAFGAR
+1041 
-1047 GSGSAAAHYEPD
+1047 
-1059 LKVINITRDSGAG
+1059 
-1072 ALGHEWFHA
+1072 
-1081 LDNYLAENLSSGGN
+1081 
-1095 RAGGGFITKSG
+1095 
-1106 NWWYYQGNKEL
+1106 
-1117 ADSLKEYQRAIK
+1117 
-1129 NEEAFQTRLRLLGQY
+1129 
-1144 WKRDWE
+1144 
-1150 VGARLFEQ
+1150 
-1158 YISSKVAE
+1158 
-1166 KNNINDYL
+1166 
-1174 ASPAEYYEA
+1174 
-1183 ETPYLTKNEA
+1183 
-1193 SRVFPYIE
+1193 
-1201 KMLSSIKTREG
+1201 
-1212 ENGNVELYQRRQANG
+1212 YQRRQANG
-1227 MYDPELNVIV
+1227 IYDPELNVIV

-1285 ILGIDANQDTLT
+1285 ILGIDVNQDTLT
-1297 REQQEN
+1297 YEQQEN

-1314 LANVPDGATLPIT
+1314 LADVPDGATLPIT

-1334 EKYKSLLNIGYR
+1334 EKYKSLMNIGYR
-1346 DKNGKVVYPILDKAA
+1346 DKNNRVVHPILDKAA

-1454 TVEKLPEDKGWFKQ
+1454 VAEKLPEDKGWFKQ
-1468 GKRHQRDEMIKKAR
+1468 GKRHQREEMIKKAR

-1681 QAEKASQDLNSKNPA
+1681 QAEKASQDVNSKNPA
-1696 TASAAAKKMREWSE
+1696 TASAAAKKMREWSK

-1725 INSYAPRSMLSGI
+1725 INSYASRAMLSGI
-1738 STHVTNIFSNTAEQA
+1738 STHVTNILSNTAEQA

-1785 ATFMNLTS
+1785 STFMDLTT

-1798 DPSLVHGE
+1798 DPTLVHGE

-1815 GFWTKVYDA
+1815 KGWQKVYDA

-1858 KAKELFKQY
+1858 KAKERFKQY

-1876 GKENPLYAKRA
+1876 GKENKLYAKRA

-1907 LNKMRDGLNSLSVG
+1907 LNKMRDGLNSLSIG

-1950 GAGVTLYKKLAGKEI
+1950 GAGVALIKKLAGKEI

-1980 MLALIAGAFC
+1980 MLALLAGAFC
-1990 DYEEPYKGGKYNPN
+1990 DYEPPYKGGKYDPN

-2019 NALGVLEAPMRVFM
+2019 NSLGVLEAPMRVFM
-2033 SALHGGQVEILE
+2033 SVLHGGQGEILE

-2059 RLNYATKNPTG
+2059 RLNYATQNPTG

-2081 KLIPTLVKQIAKP
+2081 KLIPTLIKQVAKP
-2094 VIKSTGAETD
+2094 IIKSTGAETD

-2115 IGGKIERT
+2115 IGRKIERT
-2123 WGLDGIDPTINDWL
+2123 YGLDGIDPTINDWL

>member
-1 MEDTKTLFEIENSFE
+1 MQDEVLTLTDIENGLDTQPDTVIPV
-16 DSNTDRIIPQESDWT
+16 DSAMMPKDR
-31 PRETVLPLTDAYKT
+31 VLPLSDAIKT
-45 YTQQADLVRAVLMQ
+45 YTYKKDFLEKAFATPTPSLATKIAYGASQVAQGFIDIDSKLNAMIVRA
-59 PKASVVEKVGRGLKR
+59 
-74 TSDMLLDI
+74 
-82 PENFVNMMARATNG
+82 FNG
-96 YTYPNMTEQEA
+96 HTMPNMTEEQAAQYMENVTRSIYA
-107 NEVLEAGVRS
+107 NKAAFQTQRELEGLTDDFMSAENLSAAFASGLAYGGIALAVAS
-117 MLATKQARAI
+117 TLAT
-127 TEEYEGVADS
+127 
-137 DITKWVGMAGQVGAY
+137 AGLA
-152 AVIGGLTGGAGIG
+152 APIAAAAGGAVAATV
-165 ILGGIQTAGETSQ
+165 GGVQAATDKSQ
-178 EWAEKYYKDNYGM
+178 EWAEKYWLENYGM
-191 RGYNAAGDTLWAM
+191 RGYKGAKDAIYATA
-204 THGAISGFIE
+204 HGAISGWIE
-214 SKLGVE
+214 KKLGVE
-220 RMAEKAIVKTGA
+220 NLLTKALIGSGLKDAAKYVGKGIGGAVVRSSASEYSEEFLQGMSGWLFGKLADGEDRTFGEAVLDEAATAVYGGLMGAAFGGGVYYGGRRKLAKTFKKAGFSTEDS
-232 KGALK
+232 LK
-237 QAALGAIGEG
+237 LAQSVLDEG
-247 AEEALQEL
+247 QNSILQEL
-255 SAFMLGNVAGSETRT
+255 NTVSSL
-270 EKEFLH
+270 
-276 DALTS
+276 
-281 AMYGSILGGPFGG
+281 
-294 GLYYVNRS
+294 RS
-302 KIAGMFKRQGYS
+302 
-314 DEDAVKLATTLIDD
+314 
-328 GKSALIKEIGTVNS
+328 
-342 LKEKIGSP
+342 KIGSP

-355 TKIDSALT
+355 TKIDSALA

-435 HGNMLSLKPQKLR
+435 HGNIISLKPQKLR

-457 KSVNTD
+457 ESVNAD
-463 LTAAK
+463 LKTAR
-468 AELKVENAKKTTL
+468 AELRAENAKKTTL

-507 LLASKQ
+507 LLTSKQ
-513 SIEKAQDVATGRKK
+513 SIEKAQDVVTERKK

-538 KDAKVAKKQS
+538 KDAKTVAKKQS

-573 SAVVAWL
+573 NAVVAWL
-580 CNGDTRL
+580 CDGDTRL

-601 IESIVQYGQQIMAF
+601 IESIVQYGQQIIAF

-627 IQNALSRMLEMKH
+627 MQNALSRMLEMKH

-682 AESNTQFTKDDL
+682 AETPAKSQAELHNSTQIRIQIFDLDVSFTSAQAKEYADKNINEYPADPSGYGYDSKDFARAVSDELHDLRGESVGERYFDKNDPIRKLARDWLQNNEQGNAYFLKAQESANELKQAELAESGQATIETKTQFTKDDL

-717 VAVFVSQNT
+717 VAVFVSQNNQQLGEIVNQT
-726 DSETETEQQ
+726 DTTN
-735 AVADL
+735 VVDL
-740 VEEVKDGTIS
+740 
-750 EGAPENT
+750 
-757 IQDYGEKIEGAKKDL
+757 
-772 IATEK
+772 
-777 TTADSDDVQKI
+777 
-788 MKKGPKSEIE
+788 
-798 NAILTE
+798 
-804 WLNKQDPAF
+804 
-813 VAQIRQL
+813 
-820 NLPIKVFKSEK
+820 
-831 YKEALQQA
+831 
-839 YKDEPKLSLEQDKF
+839 
-853 DVVWGGKE
+853 
-861 LSKETLARLG
+861 
-871 IQPEHE
+871 
-877 FYFQIKKQYIREL
+877 
-890 TPLNVAMYLGNRG
+890 
-903 AISFTYQKST
+903 
-913 RGSYYLW
+913 
-920 GKKGSAGWLPLIQFD
+920 
-935 SQEDMLAHKESH
+935 
-947 NQDGLEKIYTK
+947 
-958 MTTYTAPKEK
+958 
-968 TIRQRTGTDYRGG
+968 
-981 KNITEKEFA
+981 
-990 EQFGFRGVQ
+990 
-999 FGNYESQE
+999 
-1007 KRQRELN
+1007 
-1014 NAYDSFMDL
+1014 
-1023 ASILNLPTRAISL
+1023 
-1036 NGSLG
+1036 
-1041 IAFGAR
+1041 
-1047 GSGSAAAHYEPD
+1047 
-1059 LKVINITRDSGAG
+1059 
-1072 ALGHEWFHA
+1072 
-1081 LDNYLAENLSSGGN
+1081 
-1095 RAGGGFITKSG
+1095 TKSLQ
-1106 NWWYYQGNKEL
+1106 NVQDDADIETTVKNYIESLFNKVMKTKTEP
-1117 ADSLKEYQRAIK
+1117 LKITIK
-1129 NEEAFQTRLRLLGQY
+1129 GKT
-1144 WKRDWE
+1144 KH
-1150 VGARLFEQ
+1150 
-1158 YISSKVAE
+1158 IIKS
-1166 KNNINDYL
+1166 NINL
-1174 ASPAEYYEA
+1174 KGQAKQQHNAALMELER
-1183 ETPYLTKNEA
+1183 LINN
-1193 SRVFPYIE
+1193 
-1201 KMLSSIKTREG
+1201 SIKTGQGPVDLGHNTNRRTVAFKK
-1212 ENGNVELYQRRQANG
+1212 NANRFVYFSVPVKIGNNNFVVEFATAEMKGQDPEILSLYNVAVKKQATTSSSNALSPESNAIMQPETPVVKQLNQRTQANG

-1630 EDTTILNQLDLTQS
+1630 EDTTILNQLDLTQA

-1725 INSYAPRSMLSGI
+1725 INSYAPRAMLSGI

-1798 DPSLVHGE
+1798 DPTLVHGE

-1815 GFWTKVYDA
+1815 KGWQKVYDA

-1980 MLALIAGAFC
+1980 MLALLAGAFC

-2081 KLIPTLVKQIAKP
+2081 KLIPTLVKQVAKP
-2094 VIKSTGAETD
+2094 IIKSTGAETD

>member
-1 MEDTKTLFEIENSFE
+1 MDETKTLFEIENSFD
-16 DSNTDRIIPQESDWT
+16 DSGNDKIIPTDTDWT
-31 PRETVLPLTDAYKT
+31 PQEKVLPLSDAYKT
-45 YTQQADLVRAVLMQ
+45 YTHRADLVESILTT
-59 PKASVVEKVGRGLKR
+59 PKASIPTKIGYGLKR
-74 TSDMLLDI
+74 VSDAFMDI
-82 PENFVNMMARATNG
+82 PENTRNLIIRSMDG
-96 YTYPNMTEQEA
+96 HTYPNMTEEQATEL
-107 NEVLEAGVRS
+107 LENGVRS
-117 MLATKQARAI
+117 MLAVKEARAI
-127 TEEYEGVADS
+127 TEEYAGVADS
-137 DITKWVGMAGQVGAY
+137 NWTKWTGMAGQVGAY
-152 AVIGGLTGGAGIG
+152 ALVGALTGGTGIG
-165 ILGGIQTAGETSQ
+165 VLGGIQTAGETSQ
-178 EWAEKYYKDNYGM
+178 EWAETYYRDNYGM
-191 RGYNAAGDTLWAM
+191 RGYKGGADSLWAVA
-204 THGAISGFIE
+204 HGALSGFIE

-220 RMAEKAIVKTGA
+220 RLATGAIVKTGA
-232 KGALK
+232 RRSLK
-237 QAALGAIGEG
+237 QAALGALGEG
-247 AEEALQEL
+247 AEEALQETS
-255 SAFMLGNVAGSETRT
+255 SALFGSLAGREDRT
-270 EKEFLH
+270 GYEFLM

-281 AMYGSILGGPFGG
+281 AAYGAVLGGAFGG
-294 GLYYVNRS
+294 GLYYANRS
-302 KIAGMFKRQGYS
+302 RMASYFKKQGFS
-314 DEDAVKLATTLIDD
+314 DEDSVKLAETMIDD
-328 GKSALIKEIGTVNS
+328 GMQGVMQEIRTTGS
-342 LKEKIGSP
+342 LKEKIGAP

-377 DGRIERKSAIEEGTA
+377 DGRIEKKSAVAEGTA

-412 VLRQADKAQVP
+412 VLRQSDKAQVP

-435 HGNMLSLKPQKLR
+435 HGNIISLKPQKLR

-457 KSVNTD
+457 ESINAD
-463 LTAAK
+463 LKTAR
-468 AELKVENAKKTTL
+468 AELRAENAKKTTL

-513 SIEKAQDVATGRKK
+513 SIEKAQDVATERKK

-538 KDAKVAKKQS
+538 KDAKTVAKKQS
-548 ATEFTKSISKKD
+548 ATEFTQSISKKD
-560 ATVDAKTAQKRYN
+560 AAVDAKTSQKRYN
-573 SAVVAWL
+573 NAVVAWL

-615 DAAHPELGLRAD
+615 DAAHPELGLRSD

-717 VAVFVSQNT
+717 VAVFVSQNNQQPGEIANQDPIMQESFDIADENARLDAENKPYDGET
-726 DSETETEQQ
+726 IVVNGVERPTKNSDGQPIAKSEPALRNFWNWFGDSKVVDDKGRPLVVYHGTNAEFDTFDISKGGTATGWENADKGFFFTGEETPARNYARKASKNFDGRFGSRGERIMPVYLSIQNPYITTESQ
-735 AVADL
+735 VDWGHL
-740 VEEVKDGTIS
+740 DFDKIKKDGHDGIIG
-750 EGAPENT
+750 EGYPS
-757 IQDYGEKIEGAKKDL
+757 QY
-772 IATEK
+772 
-777 TTADSDDVQKI
+777 V
-788 MKKGPKSEIE
+788 
-798 NAILTE
+798 
-804 WLNKQDPAF
+804 AF
-813 VAQIRQL
+813 
-820 NLPIKVFKSEK
+820 
-831 YKEALQQA
+831 
-839 YKDEPKLSLEQDKF
+839 EPN
-853 DVVWGGKE
+853 
-861 LSKETLARLG
+861 
-871 IQPEHE
+871 
-877 FYFQIKKQYIREL
+877 QIKSTQ
-890 TPLNVAMYLGNRG
+890 NRG
-903 AISFTYQKST
+903 TFSPDT
-913 RGSYYLW
+913 G
-920 GKKGSAGWLPLIQFD
+920 
-935 SQEDMLAHKESH
+935 
-947 NQDGLEKIYTK
+947 NIY
-958 MTTYTAPKEK
+958 
-968 TIRQRTGTDYRGG
+968 
-981 KNITEKEFA
+981 
-990 EQFGFRGVQ
+990 
-999 FGNYESQE
+999 
-1007 KRQRELN
+1007 
-1014 NAYDSFMDL
+1014 
-1023 ASILNLPTRAISL
+1023 
-1036 NGSLG
+1036 
-1041 IAFGAR
+1041 
-1047 GSGSAAAHYEPD
+1047 
-1059 LKVINITRDSGAG
+1059 
-1072 ALGHEWFHA
+1072 
-1081 LDNYLAENLSSGGN
+1081 
-1095 RAGGGFITKSG
+1095 
-1106 NWWYYQGNKEL
+1106 
-1117 ADSLKEYQRAIK
+1117 
-1129 NEEAFQTRLRLLGQY
+1129 
-1144 WKRDWE
+1144 
-1150 VGARLFEQ
+1150 
-1158 YISSKVAE
+1158 
-1166 KNNINDYL
+1166 
-1174 ASPAEYYEA
+1174 
-1183 ETPYLTKNEA
+1183 
-1193 SRVFPYIE
+1193 
-1201 KMLSSIKTREG
+1201 
-1212 ENGNVELYQRRQANG
+1212 YQRRQANG

-1285 ILGIDANQDTLT
+1285 ILGIDANQDALT

-1395 TVPSTPQVIKE
+1395 TVSSTPQVIKE

-1681 QAEKASQDLNSKNPA
+1681 QAEKASQDLNSRDPA

-1738 STHVTNIFSNTAEQA
+1738 STHVTNIISNAAEQA

-1798 DPSLVHGE
+1798 DPTLVHGE

-1815 GFWTKVYDA
+1815 KGWQKVYDA

-1851 DANGDVN
+1851 DANGDAN

-1980 MLALIAGAFC
+1980 MLALLAGAFC
-1990 DYEEPYKGGKYNPN
+1990 DYEPPYKGGKYNPN

-2019 NALGVLEAPMRVFM
+2019 NSLGVLEAPMRVFM

-2045 TVGSVPLIGELVDN
+2045 TVGTVPLIGELVDN

-2081 KLIPTLVKQIAKP
+2081 KLIPTLVKQVAKP

>member
-1 MEDTKTLFEIENSFE
+1 MDETKTLFEIENSFD
-16 DSNTDRIIPQESDWT
+16 DSGNDKIIPTDTDWT
-31 PRETVLPLTDAYKT
+31 PQEKVLPLSDAYKT
-45 YTQQADLVRAVLMQ
+45 YTHRADLVESILTT
-59 PKASVVEKVGRGLKR
+59 PKASIPTKIGYGLKR
-74 TSDMLLDI
+74 VSDAFMDI
-82 PENFVNMMARATNG
+82 PENTRNLIIRSMDG
-96 YTYPNMTEQEA
+96 HTYPNMTEEQATEL
-107 NEVLEAGVRS
+107 LENGVRS
-117 MLATKQARAI
+117 MLAVKEARAI
-127 TEEYEGVADS
+127 TEEYAGVADS
-137 DITKWVGMAGQVGAY
+137 NWTKWTGMAGQVGAY
-152 AVIGGLTGGAGIG
+152 ALVGALTGGAGIG
-165 ILGGIQTAGETSQ
+165 VLGGIQTAGETSQ
-178 EWAEKYYKDNYGM
+178 EWAETYYRDNYGI
-191 RGYNAAGDTLWAM
+191 RGYKGGADSLWAVA
-204 THGAISGFIE
+204 HGALSGFIE

-220 RMAEKAIVKTGA
+220 RLATGAIVKTGA
-232 KGALK
+232 RRSLK
-237 QAALGAIGEG
+237 QAALGALGEG
-247 AEEALQEL
+247 AEEALQET
-255 SAFMLGNVAGSETRT
+255 SAALFGSLAGREDRT
-270 EKEFLH
+270 GYEFLM

-281 AMYGSILGGPFGG
+281 AAYGAVLGGAFGG
-294 GLYYVNRS
+294 GLYYANRS
-302 KIAGMFKRQGYS
+302 RMASYFKKLGFS
-314 DEDAVKLATTLIDD
+314 DEDSVKLAETMIDD
-328 GKSALIKEIGTVNS
+328 GMQDVMQEIRTTGS
-342 LKEKIGSP
+342 LKEKIGAP

-355 TKIDSALT
+355 AKIESALT

-435 HGNMLSLKPQKLR
+435 HGNIISLKPQKLR

-457 KSVNTD
+457 ESVNAD
-463 LTAAK
+463 LKTAR
-468 AELKVENAKKTTL
+468 AELRAENAKKTTL

-507 LLASKQ
+507 LLTSKQ
-513 SIEKAQDVATGRKK
+513 SIEKAQDVATEHKK

-538 KDAKVAKKQS
+538 KDAKTVAKKQS
-548 ATEFTKSISKKD
+548 ATEFTQSISKKD
-560 ATVDAKTAQKRYN
+560 TTVDAKTAQKRYN
-573 SAVVAWL
+573 NAVVAWL
-580 CNGDTRL
+580 CDGDTRL

-627 IQNALSRMLEMKH
+627 MQNALSRMLEMKH

-682 AESNTQFTKDDL
+682 AESNTEPALTDEQAFTQFNRAVLNGDIKLTNWENVKLSSLLSEGGRYTKGKRAVAATMAEKAKFARKMLAKYMPQQGKSQFTKGDL

-717 VAVFVSQNT
+717 VAVFVSQNNQQQGEIVNQT
-726 DSETETEQQ
+726 DTTNVVDLTKSLQNVQDDADIETTVKNYIESLFNKVMKTKTEPLKITIKGKTKHIIKSNINLKGEAKQQ
-735 AVADL
+735 H
-740 VEEVKDGTIS
+740 
-750 EGAPENT
+750 
-757 IQDYGEKIEGAKKDL
+757 
-772 IATEK
+772 
-777 TTADSDDVQKI
+777 
-788 MKKGPKSEIE
+788 
-798 NAILTE
+798 NA
-804 WLNKQDPAF
+804 
-813 VAQIRQL
+813 
-820 NLPIKVFKSEK
+820 
-831 YKEALQQA
+831 ALM
-839 YKDEPKLSLEQDKF
+839 E
-853 DVVWGGKE
+853 
-861 LSKETLARLG
+861 
-871 IQPEHE
+871 
-877 FYFQIKKQYIREL
+877 
-890 TPLNVAMYLGNRG
+890 
-903 AISFTYQKST
+903 
-913 RGSYYLW
+913 
-920 GKKGSAGWLPLIQFD
+920 
-935 SQEDMLAHKESH
+935 
-947 NQDGLEKIYTK
+947 LEKLI
-958 MTTYTAPKEK
+958 
-968 TIRQRTGTDYRGG
+968 
-981 KNITEKEFA
+981 
-990 EQFGFRGVQ
+990 
-999 FGNYESQE
+999 
-1007 KRQRELN
+1007 N
-1014 NAYDSFMDL
+1014 N
-1023 ASILNLPTRAISL
+1023 
-1036 NGSLG
+1036 
-1041 IAFGAR
+1041 
-1047 GSGSAAAHYEPD
+1047 
-1059 LKVINITRDSGAG
+1059 
-1072 ALGHEWFHA
+1072 
-1081 LDNYLAENLSSGGN
+1081 
-1095 RAGGGFITKSG
+1095 
-1106 NWWYYQGNKEL
+1106 
-1117 ADSLKEYQRAIK
+1117 
-1129 NEEAFQTRLRLLGQY
+1129 
-1144 WKRDWE
+1144 
-1150 VGARLFEQ
+1150 
-1158 YISSKVAE
+1158 
-1166 KNNINDYL
+1166 
-1174 ASPAEYYEA
+1174 
-1183 ETPYLTKNEA
+1183 
-1193 SRVFPYIE
+1193 
-1201 KMLSSIKTREG
+1201 SIKTGQGPVDLGHNTNRRTVAFKK
-1212 ENGNVELYQRRQANG
+1212 NANKFVYFSVPIRIGNNNFVVEFATAEMKGQDPEILSLYNVSVKKQATTSSSNALSPESNAIMQPETPVVKQLNQRRQANG

-1599 KYADAVDNGSMSREQ
+1599 KYADAVDNGSMSKEQ

-1725 INSYAPRSMLSGI
+1725 INSYAPRAMLSGI

-1753 MLRPAIAAHY
+1753 MLRPAIASHY

-1798 DPSLVHGE
+1798 DLTLVHGE

-1815 GFWTKVYDA
+1815 KGWQKVYDA

-1980 MLALIAGAFC
+1980 MLALLAGAFC

-2059 RLNYATKNPTG
+2059 RLNYATKKPTG

-2081 KLIPTLVKQIAKP
+2081 KLIPTLVKQVAKP

>member
-45 YTQQADLVRAVLMQ
+45 YTQQADLVRAVLMR

-137 DITKWVGMAGQVGAY
+137 DITKWVGMVGQVGAY
-152 AVIGGLTGGAGIG
+152 AVIGYLTGGTGIG

-232 KGALK
+232 KRALK

-302 KIAGMFKRQGYS
+302 KIASMFKRQGYS
-314 DEDAVKLATTLIDD
+314 DEDAVKLATTVIDD

-448 TSKQIKSKI
+448 TSKQIKSNI
-457 KSVNTD
+457 ESVNAD
-463 LTAAK
+463 LKTAR
-468 AELKVENAKKTTL
+468 AELRAENAKKTTL

-507 LLASKQ
+507 LLTSKQ
-513 SIEKAQDVATGRKK
+513 SIEKAQDVATERKK

-538 KDAKVAKKQS
+538 KDAKTVAKKQS
-548 ATEFTKSISKKD
+548 ATEFTQSITKKD

-573 SAVVAWL
+573 NAIVAWL
-580 CNGDTRL
+580 CDGDTRL

-627 IQNALSRMLEMKH
+627 MQNALSRMLEMKH

-662 MVFAQHTGDISAF
+662 MVFAQHTGDIGAF

-709 DTAIDKDL
+709 DTATDKDL
-717 VAVFVSQNT
+717 VAVFVSQNNQQPGEIVNQADIFKPVKSQLSNFREKVRNIFQGKANKQSRITVLNETPAVYQALGFDKKPLSVSYGVISKINKDKHNVPVSVVEDLPELVSDPVAIFKSKT
-726 DSETETEQQ
+726 DPDNSVV
-735 AVADL
+735 AVLDAKDTGERT
-740 VEEVKDGTIS
+740 VVSIVRKTDGSYNVIPSVYGKDNFENFVANNIKDGNLLYID
-750 EGAPENT
+750 EN
-757 IQDYGEKIEGAKKDL
+757 KA
-772 IATEK
+772 
-777 TTADSDDVQKI
+777 
-788 MKKGPKSEIE
+788 
-798 NAILTE
+798 AI
-804 WLNKQDPAF
+804 
-813 VAQIRQL
+813 IRPSSLQL
-820 NLPIKVFKSEK
+820 LGVYNSNLSNNNYITKN
-831 YKEALQQA
+831 
-839 YKDEPKLSLEQDKF
+839 
-853 DVVWGGKE
+853 
-861 LSKETLARLG
+861 TL
-871 IQPEHE
+871 
-877 FYFQIKKQYIREL
+877 
-890 TPLNVAMYLGNRG
+890 V
-903 AISFTYQKST
+903 
-913 RGSYYLW
+913 
-920 GKKGSAGWLPLIQFD
+920 
-935 SQEDMLAHKESH
+935 
-947 NQDGLEKIYTK
+947 NQS
-958 MTTYTAPKEK
+958 K
-968 TIRQRTGTDYRGG
+968 TILSQRT
-981 KNITEKEFA
+981 
-990 EQFGFRGVQ
+990 
-999 FGNYESQE
+999 
-1007 KRQRELN
+1007 
-1014 NAYDSFMDL
+1014 
-1023 ASILNLPTRAISL
+1023 
-1036 NGSLG
+1036 
-1041 IAFGAR
+1041 
-1047 GSGSAAAHYEPD
+1047 
-1059 LKVINITRDSGAG
+1059 
-1072 ALGHEWFHA
+1072 
-1081 LDNYLAENLSSGGN
+1081 
-1095 RAGGGFITKSG
+1095 
-1106 NWWYYQGNKEL
+1106 
-1117 ADSLKEYQRAIK
+1117 
-1129 NEEAFQTRLRLLGQY
+1129 
-1144 WKRDWE
+1144 
-1150 VGARLFEQ
+1150 
-1158 YISSKVAE
+1158 
-1166 KNNINDYL
+1166 
-1174 ASPAEYYEA
+1174 
-1183 ETPYLTKNEA
+1183 
-1193 SRVFPYIE
+1193 
-1201 KMLSSIKTREG
+1201 
-1212 ENGNVELYQRRQANG
+1212 QANG

-1599 KYADAVDNGSMSREQ
+1599 KYADAVENGSMSREQ

-1725 INSYAPRSMLSGI
+1725 INSYAPRAMLSGI
-1738 STHVTNIFSNTAEQA
+1738 STHVTNVFGSGIEQT

-1798 DPSLVHGE
+1798 DPTLVHGE

-1815 GFWTKVYDA
+1815 KGWQKVYDA

-1980 MLALIAGAFC
+1980 MLALLAGAFC

-2081 KLIPTLVKQIAKP
+2081 KLIPTLVKQVAKP